1 MIVKNQK
8 GELPI
13 NYYGEI
19 LHIDYDKVTSYE
31 GFRFVFGRIRE
42 TRSEY
47 GMFEVSSGVWAVQKS
62 ECPAAL
68 KGRLAEAM
76 CNKFLLK
83 LHNAKQPL
91 SVLVDR
97 VKATINNKGV
107 PFELW
112 KISLI
117 G

>member
-8 GELPI
+8 GELLV
-13 NYYGEI
+13 NRYGEI
-19 LHIDYDKVTSYE
+19 SHIDYDKVTSYE
-31 GFRFVFGRIRE
+31 DFRFVFGRVRE

-47 GMFEVSSGVWAVQKS
+47 GMFEVSSGVWAVKKS
-62 ECPAAL
+62 ECPTAM

-91 SVLVDR
+91 SVLVDN
-97 VKATINNKGV
+97 VKVRINRDV

-112 KISLI
+112 KTSLI